1 VLRRFAAD
9 LAAAGRATPIQARR
23 AALAATEQESLSM
36 PHDTSLIST
45 VAMAV
50 VLAVVFGVL
59 ANRLRLPPLV
69 GYLIAGIAIGP
80 FTPGFVADA
89 HIAGQLAEI
98 GVILLMFGVGL
109 HFSAADLRAVR
120 WVAVPGAIGQIVVAT
135 AIGIGM
141 AMAWGWSFGAGLV
154 FGLTLSVASTVV
166 LLRALEERNAV
177 DTPNGRIAVG
187 WLIVEDL
194 AMVLALVLLPALAGA
209 LGGKPVGAVTG
220 AVPDGDLFT
229 TVAITL
235 AKVIAFVALALGLGP
250 RVVPW
255 LLAQVAR
262 TGSREMFTLTVLGI
276 ALGIAYGSSALFG
289 VSFALGAF
297 FAGVVLSESE
307 LSHRAAADSLPLQDA
322 FAVLF
327 FVSVGM
333 LFDPLIVVRQPLEV
347 IAVLAL
353 ILIGKSLVALAIV
366 LALGFPLATGLTVAA
381 SLAQIGEFSFILA
394 GLGVVY
400 GLLPAEGRD
409 LILAGA
415 ILSIMLNPLMF
426 AAIDGL
432 LKKYRARLRLMARH
446 DPDRSR
452 RLTALEDELQEVRQR
467 MEAARAVASL
477 KIEDLVEKVPMFATI
492 EPAERA
498 RLLNLFKPA
507 SAVPGQRLI
516 RVGDRADAAFFISSG
531 SVEVNV
537 GGKHIQL
544 GPGDFFGEMA
554 LLSGARRSADVT
566 ALDYGQLLK
575 LERRDFRRFIEK
587 YPALRAQLDA
597 MAAQRSEMNRRQAEE
612 PKTSE

>member
-1 VLRRFAAD
+1 
-9 LAAAGRATPIQARR
+9 
-23 AALAATEQESLSM
+23 
-36 PHDTSLIST
+36 
-45 VAMAV
+45 MAV

-120 WVAVPGAIGQIVVAT
+120 GIAVPGAIGQIAVAT
-135 AIGIGM
+135 AIGIGL

-166 LLRALEERNAV
+166 LLRALEERNAL
-177 DTPNGRIAVG
+177 DTANGRIAVG

-209 LGGKPVGAVTG
+209 LGGKPPAGAP
-220 AVPDGDLFT
+220 APDGDLLL

-235 AKVIAFVALALGLGP
+235 GKVIAFVGLALGLGP

-333 LFDPLIVVRQPLEV
+333 LFDPSIIVRQPLEV

-353 ILIGKSLVALAIV
+353 ILLGKSLVALAIV

-394 GLGVVY
+394 GLGITY
-400 GLLPAEGRD
+400 GLLSPTGRD

-415 ILSIMLNPLMF
+415 ILSIVLNPMMF
-426 AAIDGL
+426 AAVDAL
-432 LKKYRARLRLMARH
+432 LAKYRARLGLMARH
-446 DPDRSR
+446 DPDRSK
-452 RLTALEDELQEVRQR
+452 RLTALETELQEVQQR
-467 MEAARAVASL
+467 MEAARAVAAL
-477 KIEDLVEKVPMFATI
+477 KIEDLVEKIPMFAALD
-492 EPAERA
+492 PAERA

-531 SVEVNV
+531 TVEVNV
-537 GGKHIQL
+537 GGKRIQL
-544 GPGDFFGEMA
+544 GAGDLFGEMA

-566 ALDYGQLLK
+566 ALDYCQLLK

-597 MAAQRSEMNRRQAEE
+597 MAAQRSEMNRRATE
-612 PKTSE
+612 PDPAA